1 MKKRLFAFVL
11 ALALFATFLTGC
23 SVVGENEGTRA
34 VTGSGSETANAGTA
48 DKTTEANATDAT
60 TVKQPDATTSKVTTA
75 TTKTPAVTT
84 KATTAATT
92 KVTTAAT
99 TKATTAATTKA
110 TTVATTAPEPTYQVP
125 TMASAVKEPKA
136 GDDPAKLSG
145 VENVMRIAWVL
156 QHAEK
161 YSVDG
166 TGTVKASGTTQN
178 VKVYKDYN
186 RGVMLEIDITT
197 SSMVNSAT
205 QFCYVGNTA
214 MMREASGAKKTWN
227 GRQTAWKTSATKYS
241 QSDYRSS
248 YGLFGCELTNYLLNE
263 STVTKWSAVTK
274 SGNNY
279 VQTIYPDLSSATTYY
294 VKRMKTMGGLISE
307 PSFSKAEITLTFDKD
322 WRILS
327 MKIDETYDAK
337 KRVVVTVDV
346 TCTASSTYTFTYG
359 KADMSAYD
367 NFFAAKIK

>member
-1 MKKRLFAFVL
+1 MKKRLI
-11 ALALFATFLTGC
+11 ALFLLVAALLVLLASC
-23 SVVGENEGTRA
+23 EVADGT
-34 VTGSGSETANAGTA
+34 ENAGTA
-48 DKTTEANATDAT
+48 TGTRAETAGENVADAGTGADETGSGTTLSVPGQT
-60 TVKQPDATTSKVTTA
+60 TAA
-75 TTKTPAVTT
+75 TTKAGTPAST

-92 KVTTAAT
+92 R
-99 TKATTAATTKA
+99 ATTAATTAK
-110 TTVATTAPEPTYQVP
+110 PDPGYEIPQ
-125 TMASAVKEPKA
+125 MQSAVKEPKA
-136 GDDPAKLSG
+136 GDDPMKLSG
-145 VENVMRIAWVL
+145 IENVMRIAWVL

-186 RGVMLEIDITT
+186 CGVMLEIDITT

-214 MMREASGAKKTWN
+214 MMRDASGSKDSWN
-227 GRQTAWKTSATKYS
+227 GRKTAWKTSATKYS

-263 STVTKWSAVTK
+263 STVTEWSAVTK
-274 SGNNY
+274 NSDGTY
-279 VQTIYPDLSSATTYY
+279 TQTIKPNLSTSTTYY
-294 VKRMKTMGGLISE
+294 VKRMKTMGGLSGE
-307 PSFSKAEITLTFDKD
+307 PSFSKAEITLTFNKD

-327 MKIDETYDAK
+327 MKIDETYKAK
-337 KRVVVTVDV
+337 KKVLITVDA

>member
-1 MKKRLFAFVL
+1 MKKRLIALLLSVATLLLLL
-11 ALALFATFLTGC
+11 ASCEVADGNGNAVT
-23 SVVGENEGTRA
+23 GTRA
-34 VTGSGSETANAGTA
+34 ETAGEEVADGGTTAGNGAEETGSG
-48 DKTTEANATDAT
+48 
-60 TVKQPDATTSKVTTA
+60 TTA
-75 TTKTPAVTT
+75 AVPGQ
-84 KATTAATT
+84 TTAATT
-92 KVTTAAT
+92 KAGAPASTKATTAAT
-99 TKATTAATTKA
+99 TKATTAATTAA
-110 TTVATTAPEPTYQVP
+110 TPDYELPV
-125 TMASAVKEPKA
+125 MMSAVKEPKA

-145 VENVMRIAWVL
+145 IENVMRIAWVL

-166 TGTVKASGTTQN
+166 SGTVKASGTTQN

-214 MMREASGAKKTWN
+214 MMRDASGSKDSWD
-227 GRQTAWKTSATKYS
+227 GRKTAWKTSATKYS

-263 STVTKWSAVTK
+263 STLTEWSAVTK
-274 SGNNY
+274 NSDGTY
-279 VQTIYPDLSSATTYY
+279 TQTIKPNTSTATTYY
-294 VKRMKTMGGLISE
+294 VKRMKTMGGLVGE
-307 PSFSKAEITLTFDKD
+307 PSFSKAEITLTFNKD

-327 MKIDETYDAK
+327 MKIDETYKAK
-337 KRVVVTVDV
+337 KKVLVTLDV

>member
-1 MKKRLFAFVL
+1 MKTRLFAFLL
-11 ALALFATFLTGC
+11 ALVLFVTFLSGC
-23 SVVGENEGTRA
+23 SVVGESEGTRA
-34 VTGSGSETANAGTA
+34 TTAKGAVTADETTDAETAEGT
-48 DKTTEANATDAT
+48 NGTDAT
-60 TVKQPDATTSKVTTA
+60 TAKLPDATTA
-75 TTKTPAVTT
+75 
-84 KATTAATT
+84 KA
-92 KVTTAAT
+92 TTAAT

-110 TTVATTAPEPTYQVP
+110 TTAATTKATTAATTAATPDYELPV
-125 TMASAVKEPKA
+125 MMSAVKEPKA
-136 GDDPAKLSG
+136 GDDPTKLSG
-145 VENVMRIAWVL
+145 IENVMRIAWVL

-166 TGTVKASGTTQN
+166 SGTVKASGTTQS
-178 VKVYKDYN
+178 VKVYKDYYH
-186 RGVMLEIDITT
+186 GVMLEIDITT

-214 MMREASGAKKTWN
+214 MMRDASGAKKTWN

-263 STVTKWSAVTK
+263 STVPKWSEVTK

-279 VQTIYPDLSSATTYY
+279 VQTIYPDLSSSTTHY
-294 VKRMKTMGGLISE
+294 VKRMKTMGGLSGE
-307 PSFSKAEITLTFDKD
+307 PSFTKAEITLTFDKD

-337 KRVVVTVDV
+337 KKVLFTVDV

>member
-1 MKKRLFAFVL
+1 MKKRLIALLLLVVTLLLLL
-11 ALALFATFLTGC
+11 ASCEVADGIDAADSAT
-23 SVVGENEGTRA
+23 GTRA
-34 VTGSGSETANAGTA
+34 ETAGENVADAGTGADETGSG
-48 DKTTEANATDAT
+48 TTLS
-60 TVKQPDATTSKVTTA
+60 VPGQ
-75 TTKTPAVTT
+75 
-84 KATTAATT
+84 TTAATT
-92 KVTTAAT
+92 KAGAPAS

-110 TTVATTAPEPTYQVP
+110 TTVATTAATPDYEIPV
-125 TMASAVKEPKA
+125 MMSAVKEPKA

-145 VENVMRIAWVL
+145 IENVMRIAWVL

-166 TGTVKASGTTQN
+166 TGTVKASITTQS

-214 MMREASGAKKTWN
+214 MMRDASGAKKTWN

-241 QSDYRSS
+241 LSDYRSS

-263 STVTKWSAVTK
+263 STVTEWSAVTK
-274 SGNNY
+274 NSDGTY
-279 VQTIYPDLSSATTYY
+279 TQTIKPNTSTSTKDY
-294 VKRMKTMGGLISE
+294 VHRMKKMGGLDKD
-307 PSFSKAEITLTFDKD
+307 PSFSKAEITLTFDKN
-322 WRILS
+322 WKILS
-327 MKIDETYDAK
+327 MHIDETYKAK
-337 KRVVVTVDV
+337 MTLEV
-346 TCTASSTYTFTYG
+346 TCKASSDYTYTYG